1 MSAAQ
6 MITVAQGEGDQ
17 RLDRWIRRHFPHLT
31 QGAIEKMCRKG
42 EVRVDG
48 GRVTSA
54 TRVQDGQAVRIPPL
68 ATSSM
73 QPAPAVVRTSILPA
87 DEAMIQAAVLWKD
100 EHIIAL
106 NKPPGLPSQGGSGQG
121 GRHVDGL
128 TVALTFGF
136 KDRPKLVHRLDKDT
150 SGVLL
155 LARTAR
161 AAAFFS
167 KAFSGRTARKVYWAL
182 TVGMPEPEAGEIDA
196 PLAKQPGTGGEK
208 MHVDTEVGLN
218 AKTRY
223 RVLDHAAL
231 QAAWVEFQP
240 LTGRT
245 HQIRVHA
252 AALGH
257 PIVGDAKY
265 GGKEAF
271 LTGGVSRKL
280 HLHARRLLIDHPD
293 GGSLDI
299 IADLPNHMSESFNLI
314 GFDLA
319 NGELPLDEVHYLD
332 TPEGKRKAENAD
344 AKARRKSRKGERRG
358 RGGEDARAPREPRG
372 SVEPRGRGKR

>member
-1 MSAAQ
+1 MTDTSDTTPDP
-6 MITVAQGEGDQ
+6 IVSDKFRSFVVETDDDGI
-17 RLDRWIRRHFPHLT
+17 RLDRWFKRHMP
-31 QGAIEKMCRKG
+31 
-42 EVRVDG
+42 EVSFNTVSRWARTGQLRIDGKRATPGDRILGGQVLRVPPAEAALP
-48 GRVTSA
+48 TA
-54 TRVQDGQAVRIPPL
+54 T
-68 ATSSM
+68 M
-73 QPAPAVVRTSILPA
+73 APAAERRVLS
-87 DEAMIQAAVLWKD
+87 QAEIDYARSLVIHKD
-100 EHIIAL
+100 ASAIVI
-106 NKPPGLPSQGGSGQG
+106 NKPPGLATQGGTGTTT
-121 GRHVDGL
+121 HVDGL
-128 TVALTFGF
+128 LDALSYTMAG
-136 KDRPKLVHRLDKDT
+136 RPKLVHRLDKDT

-196 PLAKQPGTGGEK
+196 ALAKQPGSGGEK
-208 MHVDTEVGLN
+208 MHVDPEAGLN

-252 AALGH
+252 SALGH

-280 HLHARRLLIDHPD
+280 HLHARRLLIEHPD
-293 GGSLDI
+293 GGMLDI
-299 IADLPNHMSESFNLI
+299 VADVPNHISESFNLL
-314 GFDLA
+314 GFDLS
-319 NGELPLDEVHYLD
+319 NGDVPLDEIHYLD
-332 TPEGKRKAENAD
+332 TPEGKRKVANAE
-344 AKARRKSRKGERRG
+344 AKSRRKARKGERRG
-358 RGGEDARAPREPRG
+358 RGQG
-372 SVEPRGRGKR
+372 